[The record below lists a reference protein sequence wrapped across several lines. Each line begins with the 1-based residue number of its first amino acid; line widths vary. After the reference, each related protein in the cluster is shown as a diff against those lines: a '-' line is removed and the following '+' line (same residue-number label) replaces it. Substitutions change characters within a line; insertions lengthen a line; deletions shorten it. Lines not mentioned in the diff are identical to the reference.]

1 MGSTLALLHATTGTG
16 IDSLSY
22 SDIIRKIIKVGGC
35 NCSRANI
42 VGAYLGA
49 CYGFEACDVSGKGAC
64 AYVFIVI
71 IMIYIGSVFKYGLL
85 MYGYVYYCVNDNLSY
100 NIH

>member
-49 CYGFEACDVSGKGAC
+49 CYGFEACDSSGKGT
-64 AYVFIVI
+64 
-71 IMIYIGSVFKYGLL
+71 YICMCILL
-85 MYGYVYYCVNDNLSY
+85 L
-100 NIH
+100 

>member
-1 MGSTLALLHATTGTG
+1 MGSTLALLHATTGTSGKSTGAGTGEGTGTG

-22 SDIIRKIIKVGGC
+22 SGIIRKIIKVGGC

-49 CYGFEACDVSGKGAC
+49 CYGFDACDVSGKGTYI
-64 AYVFIVI
+64 YVF
-71 IMIYIGSVFKYGLL
+71 M
-85 MYGYVYYCVNDNLSY
+85 
-100 NIH
+100 